1 MPIKKVLQKI
11 EIQKILKTITTKY
24 GRKLILMYSKEHIM
38 YLKKEKRK
46 KIKIIFFQIIIP
58 IIFLSIWQILTEF
71 KFINTFLF
79 SSPKNII
86 NTIIKLSSNNLLD
99 HMWIT
104 FYETLI
110 SFLLASFLGLLIATI
125 LWFKPTIAKIIEP
138 YLTIINSLPKVAL
151 GPLIIIWVGASIN
164 SIIVMS
170 LMISLFISII
180 NIYNSFISTDE
191 TFIILF
197 KSLKANKY
205 QLFYK
210 LILPANK
217 NNIFNTLKINISMS
231 LIGVIMGELLVSKK
245 GLGYL
250 IMYGSQ
256 VFNIDLI
263 ITSVF
268 ILGLFSYL
276 IYFIINIIEKYYVKK
291 K

>member
-1 MPIKKVLQKI
+1 
-11 EIQKILKTITTKY
+11 
-24 GRKLILMYSKEHIM
+24 MYSKEHIM